1 VAVRQG
7 DRGPKPLLRRR
18 DLLIAVDPE
27 NVLLP
32 RVASERASPGE
43 QVEDQDN
50 NGENKHEVDP
60 TAKGVAADE
69 SENPEDDKNDG
80 DGPKHGMFS

>member
-1 VAVRQG
+1 MAMAEPQAKARCFAGETCCCFNSALRQPG
-7 DRGPKPLLRRR
+7 
-18 DLLIAVDPE
+18 
-27 NVLLP
+27 
-32 RVASERASPGE
+32 SERASPGE

-69 SENPEDDKNDG
+69 AENPENDKNNG